1 MIPAMRV
8 IEHPFS
14 DLLRRPNEV
23 VDDLAD
29 RDVLLR
35 RRDAPA
41 LRLSLA
47 ARDDE
52 RADTYALVGRTLRN
66 LAVHQPEAVSQA
78 ILDEFSWT
86 TFLPDADRAE
96 FVAELLRTV
105 IAAGEVDNFAAVAQL
120 LQEWRATAEIHSD
133 PKLAAR
139 LAKPITGDGEPVP
152 APPS

>member
-1 MIPAMRV
+1 VRV

-23 VDDLAD
+23 VDDLVD
-29 RDVLLR
+29 RDVVLR

-52 RADTYALVGRTLRN
+52 RAETYALVGRALRN
-66 LAVHQPEAVSQA
+66 LAAHHPEEVGQA

-86 TFLPDADRAE
+86 TFLPEADRIV

-105 IAAGEVDNFAAVAQL
+105 IATGEIDNFAAVSQL
-120 LQEWRATAEIHSD
+120 VHEWRATAEVHSD

-139 LAKPITGDGEPVP
+139 LSTPVVGGGKLVV
-152 APPS
+152 APTA